1 MSIDTLLQAQFFG
14 SLISVGIALWLE
26 LDGEPIPSSDDQ

>member
-1 MSIDTLLQAQFFG
+1 MTIDTLLQVLFFG
-14 SLISVGIALWLE
+14 SLIAVGIALWLE